1 MKEEGSA
8 GRGSLLSF
16 FEKNAAGGFGLH
28 PQGKF
33 RYPAGIIGFVGILC
47 IRRFRKNQK
56 NKKMDLYLF
65 WLFLLYWFHKVFHLL
80 FQFCL

>member
-1 MKEEGSA
+1 MLGFYASGA
-8 GRGSLLSF
+8 FGRI
-16 FEKNAAGGFGLH
+16 K
-28 PQGKF
+28 
-33 RYPAGIIGFVGILC
+33 
-47 IRRFRKNQK
+47 K